1 MKKQL
6 YAGVDK
12 DNKGGLTHLGRVVRD
27 AWLFGILPETQTCEG
42 WNAAQ
47 MQNLYEK
54 VHAAWKPYA
63 HIPSHLPDDLREKH
77 AKLYGDAIT
86 NARKD
91 GWDPELGEDE

>member
-6 YAGVDK
+6 YTGIDK

-27 AWLFGILPETQTCEG
+27 AWLFGILPETQICEG
-42 WNAAQ
+42 WKAAQ

-63 HIPSHLPDDLREKH
+63 HIPSHLPDNLREKH
-77 AKLYGDAIT
+77 SKLYADAIT
-86 NARKD
+86 NARKN
-91 GWDPELGEDE
+91 GWDPELSEDE